1 MAFDDVIGRPDA
13 SALIPIEQA
22 REIIQLLPQSS
33 VALRLA
39 RRAPNMSAHQR
50 QVPVLSV
57 LPMAYFVNGGDGG
70 LKQTTKTGW
79 EGLMLTAEE
88 IAVIVPIH
96 ENVLNDSA
104 YPLWQEIRPQIA
116 AAIGLTL
123 DRAVFFGGTGRPASW
138 PPSVDQ
144 GARATLPASSMV
156 VTRGGSTAALGGISG
171 DLSNLYSAV
180 ERKGYEVSGLLLNPA
195 LWRGFIRQARNT
207 QGDQLAELLNG
218 AVYGFEPT
226 YGLRGGW
233 PAPGANVTEG
243 FAGDFSQMIIA
254 IREDMDWLI
263 SREAVIT
270 DENNDIV
277 LNLFQAD
284 SVALRVKFRVA
295 MQISQPVTPE
305 QLTKANRYP
314 FAVIQGTGA
323 VGDLEADADAEA
335 AEAEEEEEE
344 ETASSGSR
352 RKR

>member
-1 MAFDDVIGRPDA
+1 VSFTDVIDRPGA
-13 SALIPIEQA
+13 SALIPQEQA

-57 LPMAYFVNGGDGG
+57 LPMAYFVNGDGG
-70 LKQTTKTGW
+70 LKSTTKTGW

-88 IAVIVPIH
+88 IATIVPIH

-123 DRAVFFGGTGRPASW
+123 DRAVFFGNNRPASW
-138 PPSVDQ
+138 PLSVDQ
-144 GARATLPASSMV
+144 GARATTPANSMV
-156 VTRGGSTAALGGISG
+156 ITRGGNLPDKGGVSG
-171 DLSNLYSAV
+171 DLSDLYSAV
-180 ERKGYEVSGLLLNPA
+180 ERKGYEVSGLLLNPI
-195 LWRGFIRQARNT
+195 WRGFIRQARNL
-207 QGDQLAELLNG
+207 QGDQLAELLSG
-218 AVYGFEPT
+218 DVYGFEPT

-233 PAPGANVTEG
+233 SAGANVTEG

-270 DENNDIV
+270 DENNEIV

-295 MQISQPVTPE
+295 MQIAQPVTPE
-305 QLTKANRYP
+305 VGVKASRYP

-323 VGDLEADADAEA
+323 VAYEEDEDAETADADEEEA
-335 AEAEEEEEE
+335 A
-344 ETASSGSR
+344 SGSR
-352 RKR
+352 SRKR

>member
-1 MAFDDVIGRPDA
+1 MAFDDVINRPDA

-22 REIIQLLPQSS
+22 REIIQLLPQTS

-123 DRAVFFGGTGRPASW
+123 DQAVFFGTSKPPSW
-138 PPSVDQ
+138 PNSVDQ
-144 GARATLPASSMV
+144 GARAALPANSMV
-156 VTRGGSTAALGGISG
+156 ITRGANNPADKGGISG
-171 DLSNLYSAV
+171 DLSDLYSAV
-180 ERKGYEVSGLLLNPA
+180 ERKGYEVSGLLLNPIY
-195 LWRGFIRQARNT
+195 RGFIRQARNT
-207 QGDQLAELLNG
+207 LGDQLSELLSG
-218 AVYGFEPT
+218 DVYGFEPT

-233 PAPGANVTEG
+233 ASGANSTEG
-243 FAGDFSQMIIA
+243 FAGDFGQMIIA

-270 DENNDIV
+270 NAQNEIV

-305 QLTKANRYP
+305 ARVKANRYP

-323 VGDLEADADAEA
+323 VGELDAEADEDAEA
-335 AEAEEEEEE
+335 ADAEEE

-352 RKR
+352 GRKR

>member
-1 MAFDDVIGRPDA
+1 MSFTDVIDRPGA
-13 SALIPIEQA
+13 SATIPTEQA
-22 REIIQLLPQSS
+22 REIIQLLPQTS

-57 LPMAYFVNGGDGG
+57 LPMAYFVNGDGG

-88 IAVIVPIH
+88 IACVVPIH

-104 YPLWQEIRPQIA
+104 YPLWQEIRPQVA

-123 DRAVFFGGTGRPASW
+123 DRAAFFGTNRPASW

-144 GARATLPASSMV
+144 GARATTPASSMV
-156 VTRGGSTAALGGISG
+156 VTRGTNTPDKGGISG
-171 DLSNLYSAV
+171 DLSDLYSAV
-180 ERKGYEVSGLLLNPA
+180 ERKGYEVSGLLLNPI
-195 LWRGFIRQARNT
+195 WRGFVRQARNL
-207 QGDQLAELLNG
+207 QGDQLAELLG
-218 AVYGFEPT
+218 GDVYGFEPT

-233 PAPGANVTEG
+233 SAGANVTEG
-243 FAGDFSQMIIA
+243 FAGDWSQMIIA

-263 SREAVIT
+263 SREAVISDDT
-270 DENNDIV
+270 GKVI

-295 MQISQPVTPE
+295 LQIAQPVTPE
-305 QLTKANRYP
+305 VGVKASRYP

-323 VGDLEADADAEA
+323 VAFDAAAEEADDV
-335 AEAEEEEEE
+335 EAEEAE
-344 ETASSGSR
+344 ETEEAAAGGR
-352 RKR
+352 RRR

>member
-1 MAFDDVIGRPDA
+1 MPFTDVIDRPGA
-13 SALIPIEQA
+13 SATIPTEQA
-22 REIIQLLPQSS
+22 REIIQLLPQTS

-57 LPMAYFVNGGDGG
+57 LPLAYFVNGDGG

-88 IAVIVPIH
+88 IACIVPIH

-123 DRAVFFGGTGRPASW
+123 DRAVFFSTNKPASW
-138 PPSVDQ
+138 PVGVDA

-156 VTRGGSTAALGGISG
+156 VTRGTNTPDKGGISG
-171 DLSNLYSAV
+171 DLSDLYSAV
-180 ERKGYEVSGLLLNPA
+180 ERKGYEVSGLLLNPIY
-195 LWRGFIRQARNT
+195 RGFVRQARNL
-207 QGDQLAELLNG
+207 QGDQLAELLG
-218 AVYGFEPT
+218 GDVYGFEPT

-233 PAPGANVTEG
+233 SAGANVTEG

-254 IREDMDWLI
+254 IREDIDWLI
-263 SREAVIT
+263 SREAVIS
-270 DENNDIV
+270 DETGKVI

-284 SVALRVKFRVA
+284 SVALRVKFRCA
-295 MQISQPVTPE
+295 MQIAQPVTPE
-305 QLTKANRYP
+305 VGAKASRYP

-323 VGDLEADADAEA
+323 VAFD
-335 AEAEEEEEE
+335 AEEEDGDADEAAGDEEKAAP
-344 ETASSGSR
+344 ASHA

>member
-1 MAFDDVIGRPDA
+1 VSFTDVIDRPGA
-13 SALIPIEQA
+13 SALIPQEQA
-22 REIIQLLPQSS
+22 REIIQLLPQTS

-57 LPMAYFVNGGDGG
+57 LPMAYFVNSDDG

-88 IAVIVPIH
+88 IACIVPIH

-123 DRAVFFGGTGRPASW
+123 DRAVFFGGTEKPASW
-138 PPSVDQ
+138 PNSVDQ
-144 GARATLPASSMV
+144 GARATTPANSMV
-156 VTRGGSTAALGGISG
+156 ITRGGNDPDKGGISG
-171 DLSNLYSAV
+171 DLSDLYSAV
-180 ERKGYEVSGLLLNPA
+180 ERKGYEVSGLLLNPI
-195 LWRGFIRQARNT
+195 WRGFIRQARNT
-207 QGDQLAELLNG
+207 LGDQLAELLG
-218 AVYGFEPT
+218 GDVYGFEPT

-233 PAPGANVTEG
+233 SAGANVTEG

-263 SREAVIT
+263 SREAVISRADGT
-270 DENNDIV
+270 IV

-295 MQISQPVTPE
+295 MQIAQPVTPE
-305 QLTKANRYP
+305 VGVKASRYP

-323 VGDLEADADAEA
+323 VAYEEDADAETA
-335 AEAEEEEEE
+335 DADEEE
-344 ETASSGSR
+344 AASGSR
-352 RKR
+352 SRKR